1 MASNSYGKKS
11 KEKAS
16 NEPLENDAIKKAD
29 VKQTTK
35 NNENQPR
42 QMTFKRKLTHALL
55 KPVLIFTANFIWLSC
70 RVKVIGAQNMDDV
83 INKQKPVILC
93 YWHQQLLFCTQY
105 MLQQIKR
112 GMNAA
117 FLISPSVDG
126 EVPAQIV
133 ASRGARVIRGSSTR
147 TGAQALRYM
156 YQIIAKESVSPII
169 ISDGPTGPI
178 FKFKPGAAMLSQ
190 MTKVPMLPIACA
202 AKNAWYMDSWDRFMI
217 PKPFTLVV
225 VAVGEPV
232 LVEKTEKGLSA
243 VQTQME
249 EAINALMIQAKQA
262 L

>member
-1 MASNSYGKKS
+1 MASNPYGKKS

-16 NEPLENDAIKKAD
+16 NGPLKNDAIKKAA
-29 VKQTTK
+29 VKQTI
-35 NNENQPR
+35 NNKNQPR

-55 KPVLIFTANFIWLSC
+55 KPVLIFTANFLWLSC

-93 YWHQQLLFCTQY
+93 YWHQQLLFCTKY

-156 YQIIAKESVSPII
+156 YQTITKESVSPII

-232 LVEKTEKGLSA
+232 FVEKTEKGLSE
-243 VQTQME
+243 VQRLME